1 MNLDEIQ
8 DCLASG
14 ISVDELVKARSLP
27 TSQPNADDFDP
38 TGSIQDTLYYLK
50 PQEMYKWNDQGISQL
65 FADVYKDQLRYNAT
79 AKEWYRYDGKIWV
92 ADTGGMYAAKLAKVI
107 ADALLVYCTTIADE
121 QKRSGYAKF
130 VSKYGQYPA
139 RRTMVEDARS
149 ENYITQADL
158 DQNGSLF
165 NCLNGVLNLDTLELL
180 PHKPKY
186 LLSKL
191 SNVVYDPNAHSDR
204 FEQFIDEIMQGNRE
218 KITYLQKTLGYALT
232 VDTSL
237 ETCWLWYGATTRNG
251 KSVLAE
257 TIMYM
262 LGGSAGYALSMPPET
277 LAQRKTKDTR
287 QASGDIARLDGCR
300 FLNASEPPKRMLFDS
315 ALLKT
320 LLGRDT
326 ITARHLYEREFE
338 FIPRFKLFVNTN
350 FLPLI
355 SDDTLFSS
363 GRINVI
369 TFDRHF
375 EPWEQDQRLKD
386 TLKTPEN
393 ISGIFN
399 WCLEGLRRYRQEG
412 LRPPAAVVA
421 ATAQYR
427 KNSDKIQNFIDDCLE
442 PSDSNSG
449 AGTVY
454 KRFVVWCAECG
465 LGAESKRNFFEELKA
480 KGIFKDRGMVHGVQT
495 RNIIEGYELIDID
508 PIPPDLPF

>member
-1 MNLDEIQ
+1 MDNDADALEPAGDIQ
-8 DCLASG
+8 DALRRMRP
-14 ISVDELVKARSLP
+14 E
-27 TSQPNADDFDP
+27 
-38 TGSIQDTLYYLK
+38 
-50 PQEMYKWNDQGISQL
+50 EYKWNDQGISQL
-65 FADVYKDQLRYNAT
+65 FAELYKDQLRYNAT
-79 AKEWYRYDGKIWV
+79 AKEWYRYDGRIWTE
-92 ADTGGMYAAKLAKVI
+92 DTGGMYAAKLAKVV
-107 ADALLVYCTTIADE
+107 ADALLIYCANMQDE
-121 QKRSGYAKF
+121 QKRAGYVKF
-130 VSKYGQYPA
+130 VSKYGQYSN

-149 ENYITQADL
+149 ENYITRDDL
-158 DQNGSLF
+158 DKNGSFF

-180 PHKPKY
+180 PHRPDF
-186 LLSKL
+186 LLSKI
-191 SNVVYDPNAHSDR
+191 SNVVYNPDARSDR
-204 FEQFIDEIMQGNRE
+204 FEQFIDEIMQGNKE
-218 KITYLQKTLGYALT
+218 KIDYLQKTLGYALT

-262 LGGSAGYALSMPPET
+262 LGSSEGYALSMPPET

-338 FIPRFKLFVNTN
+338 FVPRFKLFINTN

-355 SDDTLFSS
+355 QDDTLFSS
-363 GRINVI
+363 GRVNVI

-386 TLKTPEN
+386 KLKTPEN

-399 WCLEGLRRYRQEG
+399 WCLEGLRRYREEG
-412 LRPPAAVVA
+412 LRPPAAVTG

-427 KNSDKIQNFIDDCLE
+427 KSSDKIQNFMDDCLE
-442 PSDSNSG
+442 HTGRNSS
-449 AGTVY
+449 AGKVY
-454 KRFVVWCAECG
+454 KRFVEWCGECG
-465 LGAESKRNFFEELKA
+465 LGAESKRNFFEELKT
-480 KGIFKDRGMVHGVQT
+480 KGVFGDRGMVNGAQVF
-495 RNIIEGYELIDID
+495 NIIIGYELIEDG
-508 PIPPDLPF
+508 PPPPDLPF